1 MPEAQRIE
9 FWLSLDNT
17 EGKDMVYKALE
28 RLDQFEEHAEKY
40 HDNLQAKL
48 LPLVSLWYL
57 MYVSCVGGCAWRP
70 GPKPVLAASQSG
82 PLRW

>member
-1 MPEAQRIE
+1 MPETQRIE

-40 HDNLQAKL
+40 HDNLQAN
-48 LPLVSLWYL
+48 LPLVSLLYL
-57 MYVSCVGGCAWRP
+57 ISVTVVGGCVWR
-70 GPKPVLAASQSG
+70 QS
-82 PLRW
+82 PTHF

>member
-17 EGKDMVYKALE
+17 EGKDMVYKATE

-40 HDNLQAKL
+40 HDNMQAN
-48 LPLVSLWYL
+48 LPLVSLLYL
-57 MYVSCVGGCAWRP
+57 IYVSFVGGCVWRQ
-70 GPKPVLAASQSG
+70 GPTHF
-82 PLRW
+82 